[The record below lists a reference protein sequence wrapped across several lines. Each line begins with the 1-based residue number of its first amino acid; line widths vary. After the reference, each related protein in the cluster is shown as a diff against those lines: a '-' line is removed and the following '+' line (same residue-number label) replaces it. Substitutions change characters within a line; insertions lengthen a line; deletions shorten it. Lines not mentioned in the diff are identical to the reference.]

1 MRTLVGLCLCV
12 LLAVSLHAQQ
22 NIFWS
27 RDHIYANGKEVAT
40 VTPTPSD
47 QTAPTAPTGLN
58 YSNVTATS
66 ATLSW
71 SASSDS
77 GGSNLQGYRI
87 HRQIGTGA
95 SLPVGTVNAG
105 QLSWT
110 DPHLQPSVSY
120 NFTVRGFDGAQNLSA
135 PSNTVSFTTSSA
147 ASDTAAPSIPINLT
161 GRGLSATSIQLNWA
175 ASTDAGASGVR
186 FYHVYRDGGYI
197 ATTSNASLVDAT
209 GLAAN
214 TSYSYT
220 VAAADIAGNTSAQST
235 AVAVLTKR
243 LLVFSDNFNRADTGN
258 LLNTNWQATAWGISF
273 NTAFLPPQYT
283 AGWYDAWTA
292 TSQANFQA
300 TVKVLNTL
308 PQTGGAGIAFWGDW
322 TTGRYR
328 AYLSLTSVLLYYFDA
343 QNNGSPIASATNV
356 SVPCTLT
363 VIANSA
369 TRTIQILINGI
380 EKIHFTETD
389 TSRPNSGRIA
399 LTASQAPS
407 QPGAIVDDFTL
418 EQ

>member
-40 VTPTPSD
+40 VTPQPSD

-77 GGSNLQGYRI
+77 GGSQLQRYI
-87 HRQIGTGA
+87 IYRQIGSGP

-105 QLSWT
+105 TVSFT

-120 NFTVRGFDGAQNLSA
+120 NFTVRAFDGAQNLSV
-135 PSNTVSFTTSSA
+135 PSNTVSFTTSST
-147 ASDTAAPSIPINLT
+147 ASDTTAPSVLINLT

-175 ASTDAGASGVR
+175 ASTDAGGSGVR

-220 VAAADIAGNTSAQST
+220 VAAVDVAGNTSAQST

-243 LLVFSDNFNRADTGN
+243 TIVFSDNFNRADTNN
-258 LLNTNWQATAWGISF
+258 LFNTNWQTTFWGISL
-273 NTAFLPPQYT
+273 NTAVLPKQYT
-283 AGWYDAWTA
+283 LAWRDALSATTQTHFQVTAKILHNPYWTG
-292 TSQANFQA
+292 
-300 TVKVLNTL
+300 L
-308 PQTGGAGIAFWGDW
+308 AFWGDNL
-322 TTGRYR
+322 TGRYR
-328 AYLSLTSVLLYYFDA
+328 AYFWGTSLVLSWFDSQNNEALVTSV
-343 QNNGSPIASATNV
+343 QNVGTTPR
-356 SVPCTLT
+356 TL
-363 VIANSA
+363 VVLANSS
-369 TRTIQILINGI
+369 TRNIQVFVDGVQKIN
-380 EKIHFTETD
+380 FSETD
-389 TSRPNSGRIA
+389 TSRTNSGRIG
-399 LTASQAPS
+399 LTAYLQSGSTTDAM
-407 QPGAIVDDFTL
+407 IDDFTL